1 VNGINVPQTSA
12 LKNSAVAF
20 NIMGTVG
27 QTEVVTPGKIYN
39 VSFVVTNTARQSV
52 TRTLRI
58 QVLPQ
63 NDGIRNP
70 ITAVTTATF
79 VNELKK
85 RRFGKRLRLLT
96 PILPLQRTLNLIPFH
111 HLVW

>member
-1 VNGINVPQTSA
+1 MLLKPFLHEIVLKALATLLVVIAVNGINVPQTSA

-20 NIMGTVG
+20 NIVGTVG

-39 VSFVVTNTARQSV
+39 VSFVVTNTAKQSV

-70 ITAVTTATF
+70 ITAVTTSTF
-79 VNELKK
+79 VN
-85 RRFGKRLRLLT
+85 
-96 PILPLQRTLNLIPFH
+96 
-111 HLVW
+111 